1 MNTDCSRV
9 RTPTST
15 SIRDWLRT
23 HRDDRDLYAR
33 TKQPL
38 ADGRLDDIR
47 VYTNAKDVIIDEI
60 YGRALPHYLGSD

>member
-1 MNTDCSRV
+1 
-9 RTPTST
+9 
-15 SIRDWLRT
+15 
-23 HRDDRDLYAR
+23 
-33 TKQPL
+33 L